1 MSTLRNARHERFA
14 QEIVAG
20 KSAVASYRAAGY
32 KADRRTA
39 WQARHR
45 PDVSR
50 RIEELVA
57 TEREHQKQA
66 LAEAMG
72 RYQVTAERVIGE
84 LARIGFANIR
94 DLIEIDAD
102 GEPRVNLVA
111 IPRDE
116 AAALQEL
123 TVEQVRAG
131 RVGKT
136 QRGTRV
142 KIKLADKR
150 AALVDLGR
158 HLGLFVD
165 VCCQSNLGCIQSVPC
180 QRFLLGL
187 RVGPALS
194 LMTRASGFKVG
205 GR

>member
-1 MSTLRNARHERFA
+1 MSTLRNARHEKFA
-14 QEIVAG
+14 REIVAG
-20 KSAVASYRAAGY
+20 KSAAAAYRAAGY

-50 RIEELVA
+50 RIEELIQ
-57 TEREHQKQA
+57 TEREQQKQA
-66 LAEAMG
+66 IAKAAK
-72 RYQVTAERVIGE
+72 RYEVTTERIIGE
-84 LARIGFANIR
+84 LARIGFANIY

-102 GEPRVNLVA
+102 GELRVNLVA
-111 IPRDE
+111 ISRDE
-116 AAALQEL
+116 AAALQEV

-150 AALVDLGR
+150 AALVDLGK

-165 VCCQSNLGCIQSVPC
+165 PT
-180 QRFLLGL
+180 LLNVN
-187 RVGPALS
+187 VGNFFSERPPT
-194 LMTRASGFKVG
+194 MEEWRAEIEAQP
-205 GR
+205 RNP